1 MADGLLWAYSGPPL
15 AQAASPLLSPW
26 FELSGLLENSNTIS
40 QALLS
45 WVAAG
50 GTTTVT
56 VQGSFD
62 GVNVDADL
70 TYTVTT
76 GTPFNLISPYFRV
89 SVAQTVADATK
100 TKLVLIGR
108 A

>member
-1 MADGLLWAYSGPPL
+1 VSDGLLWAYSGPPL
-15 AQAASPLLSPW
+15 AQAASPLNSPW
-26 FELSGLLENSNTIS
+26 FELSSAQVTGVGIS
-40 QALLS
+40 QAVLS

-62 GVNVDADL
+62 GVNVDPDL

-76 GTPFNLISPYFRV
+76 GTPFSIITPYFRV

>member
-1 MADGLLWAYSGPPL
+1 MADGLLWAYSGPAL
-15 AQAASPLLSPW
+15 TQAKSPLNSPW
-26 FELSGLLENSNTIS
+26 FALGGPQLSANSIS

-45 WVAAG
+45 WAAAG

-76 GTPFNLISPYFRV
+76 GTPFSIITPYFRV
-89 SVAQTVADATK
+89 NVAQTVADATK
-100 TKLVLIGR
+100 TKLVLVGR
-108 A
+108 S

>member
-1 MADGLLWAYSGPPL
+1 MSDSLLWAYNAPPL
-15 AQAASPLLSPW
+15 AQAASPLNSPW
-26 FELSGLLENSNTIS
+26 FALSSLQQSGVSIS
-40 QALLS
+40 QAVLT

-62 GVNVDADL
+62 GVNVDTDL

-76 GTPFNLISPYFRV
+76 GTPFSITTPYFRV